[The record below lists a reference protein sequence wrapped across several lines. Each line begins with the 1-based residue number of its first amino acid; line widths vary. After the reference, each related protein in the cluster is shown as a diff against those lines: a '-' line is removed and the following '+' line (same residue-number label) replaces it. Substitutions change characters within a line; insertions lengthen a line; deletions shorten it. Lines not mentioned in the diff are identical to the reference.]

1 MDQSKAESAIITS
14 AVVVAGMYAYR
25 KLTEPA
31 VEKKSMSGPR
41 TVKGIATG
49 VIGTG
54 ELLPVGP
61 WVTGFGASFIVFS
74 ILASISPNI
83 GGYSAI
89 LMATGSFLG
98 NAQAVHS
105 DLSHAL
111 KHEPATA
118 TESETESKQKKESVK
133 VHTTSTVKGQ
143 LA

>member
-1 MDQSKAESAIITS
+1 MDQPKAESAIITS

-41 TVKGIATG
+41 TAKGIASG

-83 GGYSAI
+83 GGYGAI

-98 NAQAVHS
+98 NAQAVHG

-111 KHEPATA
+111 RHEPAEA
-118 TESETESKQKKESVK
+118 TESETEKKQKVVASTKVK
-133 VHTTSTVKGQ
+133 APTVKGQ